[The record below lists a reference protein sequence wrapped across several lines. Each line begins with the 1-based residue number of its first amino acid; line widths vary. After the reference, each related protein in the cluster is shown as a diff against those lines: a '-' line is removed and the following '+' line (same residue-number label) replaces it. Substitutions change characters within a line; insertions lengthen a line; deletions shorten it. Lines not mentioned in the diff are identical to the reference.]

1 MSERA
6 LFWFIMGIGA
16 LTTYLMLT
24 APELTAKDRREMEED
39 WWD

>member
-6 LFWFIMGIGA
+6 LFFFIVGVGL

-24 APELTAKDRREMEED
+24 APELTAQDRKEMEED